1 MIGRRLLTGFLL
13 ICCPAV
19 CATLLSV
26 VGYLKIVPLY
36 EGQDRAR
43 VVGEYREV
51 AADLKEDPAK
61 GLGEAPARRGVWR
74 SMKPG
79 RWGFF
84 EDGPTAVVWYSE
96 GGRIQSVSVARVE
109 TIPIGALLTALMAFL
124 LVLFWGLTFAG
135 CLSFRNSVKERDDFV
150 AATAHD
156 LTTPLV
162 ALRRLIGRDDAEAKA
177 VVERMVR
184 LVKNLTDYLRLGGR
198 RPAPELRTVDL
209 RKAYGEAYAL
219 LCEDY
224 RELSDGRDVAVSG
237 PAAPM
242 VEADETMIVQV
253 LWNLL
258 SNDLKYAAPFGPV
271 AVRFE
276 EDGNLVRVVF
286 ADGGKGLTA
295 AERARIFDRYYRA
308 KSVMKCG
315 KGGFG
320 IGLCTARELA
330 RAMGGDLTVA
340 ANEPTGCVFT
350 LTLRRAKG

>member
-156 LTTPLV
+156 RTTPLV

-184 LVKNLTDYLRLGGR
+184 LVKNLTDYLRLFRGNAQNLPIIIFR
-198 RPAPELRTVDL
+198 QTLP
-209 RKAYGEAYAL
+209 AL
-219 LCEDY
+219 LIFIEALLNY
-224 RELSDGRDVAVSG
+224 LHRLRSY
-237 PAAPM
+237 PA
-242 VEADETMIVQV
+242 QV
-253 LWNLL
+253 IISSCPAHANALL
-258 SNDLKYAAPFGPV
+258 SPSLSACQ
-271 AVRFE
+271 
-276 EDGNLVRVVF
+276 
-286 ADGGKGLTA
+286 
-295 AERARIFDRYYRA
+295 IH
-308 KSVMKCG
+308 
-315 KGGFG
+315 
-320 IGLCTARELA
+320 
-330 RAMGGDLTVA
+330 
-340 ANEPTGCVFT
+340 
-350 LTLRRAKG
+350 